1 MTCCGIKSGNCGCD
15 CSTSCWNCCYPCGPT
30 GPRGPKG
37 AQGCA
42 GPRGNTGSVG
52 PTGRTGSK
60 GETGSTG
67 SIGPV
72 GPTGRT
78 GSIGP
83 VGPTGR
89 TGSIGPVGPT
99 GRTGSTGPVG
109 PTGRTGSTGP
119 IGPTGPTP
127 AIQFFSS
134 SNLAI
139 LSNAITITNSYHHL
153 STGTLNTINGGSD
166 GSILLLDSQSG
177 NTITVNS
184 GGNINLTSAPFTLDN
199 NNKLFLVNNGG
210 ANWYEVSR
218 SVIL

>member
-1 MTCCGIKSGNCGCD
+1 MSSNCNIIGIKSGNCGCD
-15 CSTSCWNCCYPCGPT
+15 CYCGQSCGNCCYPCGPT

-42 GPRGNTGSVG
+42 GPRG
-52 PTGRTGSK
+52 P
-60 GETGSTG
+60 
-67 SIGPV
+67 
-72 GPTGRT
+72 
-78 GSIGP
+78 
-83 VGPTGR
+83 
-89 TGSIGPVGPT
+89 
-99 GRTGSTGPVG
+99 
-109 PTGRTGSTGP
+109 TGP
-119 IGPTGPTP
+119 IGPTGRTGPMGPTGRTGPMGPTGRTP

-184 GGNINLTSAPFTLDN
+184 TGNIKLTSAPFTLDN

-210 ANWYEVSR
+210 ANWYEISR
-218 SVIL
+218 SVIP